1 MNENVIKV
9 LKENMWDVAT
19 CADEV
24 NVVPVA
30 FKAVLAD
37 GRLAVADVFLKS
49 TLENVA
55 KNPQVAVSAYDAKT
69 MEGYQI
75 KGKAHYEAEG
85 EIADSVKATVENATK
100 GRLAAK
106 GALVIDVEKV
116 IVTTPGPDNKKVL

>member
-9 LKENMWDVAT
+9 LKENMWDIAT

-37 GRLAVADVFLKS
+37 GRLAVADVFLKA
-49 TLENVA
+49 TLENIA

-85 EIADSVKATVENATK
+85 EIADSVKAPVENNAMSSPPPLKVCLTMPEP
-100 GRLAAK
+100 GAVPGLAVHVKA
-106 GALVIDVEKV
+106 
-116 IVTTPGPDNKKVL
+116 